1 MTYPLVEQNPNLG
14 LTILESR
21 QAFSAAS
28 TYIIDRETW
37 FVLLLNIKS
46 VLHSSTTSHI
56 SSRPT
61 SNKMGDNWLSKQVQG
76 YVAGAG
82 KVAGSLVYGVGNG
95 INNVGKGIGN
105 R

>member
-1 MTYPLVEQNPNLG
+1 MTCEQNTKQVG

-37 FVLLLNIKS
+37 FVLFPS
-46 VLHSSTTSHI
+46 FETSHRPYHNFPYLQETI
-56 SSRPT
+56 SNR
-61 SNKMGDNWLSKQVQG
+61 MGDNWLSKQVQG

-95 INNVGKGIGN
+95 VNNVGQGIGN